1 MRYNNLGE
9 SGIKVSEICLGA
21 MMFGGRTSE
30 TASGRIIASAFENG
44 VNFIDT
50 SNNYVGGE
58 SERIVG
64 KFIHN
69 KRSDWIVA
77 TKVGNPTGK
86 GVNDRGLGRK
96 HLIAAIEA
104 SLVRLKTDYIDILYF
119 HIDDE
124 ETPLRESITLI
135 SEMIVSGKLRYWG
148 VSNFRGWRIALA
160 VGIAEAI
167 GAPVPIVC
175 QPYYNAMNRMP
186 EQEVLPACEYF
197 GLGVVP
203 YSPLARGVL
212 TGKYGRSLKSPSKGT
227 RAAYGDPRMLET
239 EWRKENLDMAHIIK
253 AHAEARGVTAATFA
267 LKWVLNNGLV
277 SSVLAGPRTL
287 AQWREYLGA
296 LSYNFTGED
305 EALIDSLVPSG
316 HPSTP
321 GYSDPKYPLN
331 GRQPITSGHNK
342 LS

>member
-1 MRYNNLGE
+1 MKYNGLGR
-9 SGIKVSEICLGA
+9 SGIKVSEICLGS
-21 MMFGGRTSE
+21 MMFGGRTNE
-30 TASGRIIASAFENG
+30 AASSRIIGSAFDNG

-50 SNNYVGGE
+50 ANSYLGGE

-64 KFIHN
+64 KFI
-69 KRSDWIVA
+69 RRRRADWILA
-77 TKVGNPTGK
+77 TKVGNPVGI

-96 HLIAAIEA
+96 HLISAVDA
-104 SLVRLKTDYIDILYF
+104 SLMRLKTDYIDLLYF

-124 ETPLRESITLI
+124 ETPLDESLAVI
-135 SEMIVSGKLRYWG
+135 SEMITAGKLRYWG

-167 GAPVPIVC
+167 GAPVPTVC

-212 TGKYGRSLKSPSKGT
+212 TGKYGTSLKARGKGT
-227 RAAYGDPRMLET
+227 RASVDDQRLLET
-239 EWRKENLDMAHIIK
+239 EWRKESLEMAQIIK
-253 AHAEARGVTAATFA
+253 VHAEARGITAGAFA
-267 LKWVLNNGLV
+267 LSWVLNNSIV

-287 AQWREYLGA
+287 GQWRAYLSA
-296 LSYNFTGED
+296 LTYQFTAED
-305 EALIDSLVPSG
+305 ENLIKSLVPAG

-321 GYSDPKYPLN
+321 GYSDPKYPLS
-331 GRQPITSGHNK
+331 GRRPRSEG
-342 LS
+342 